1 MGLHFHQKL
10 ACSLHELY
18 WSPSSTKKTNISIKQ
33 CNKTLF
39 FLTVIYNFFHKE
51 FEQKLYLL
59 YCTAQGTLD
68 DSHRAVQA
76 LRRKW
81 FKISAFV
88 HAEDYE
94 AQMKSSTDTFKL
106 TAPKLLELTSPT

>member
-1 MGLHFHQKL
+1 M
-10 ACSLHELY
+10 
-18 WSPSSTKKTNISIKQ
+18 
-33 CNKTLF
+33 
-39 FLTVIYNFFHKE
+39 
-51 FEQKLYLL
+51 
-59 YCTAQGTLD
+59 LD

-88 HAEDYE
+88 HAEDCE

-106 TAPKLLELTSPT
+106 TAPKLLELTSPTERREAIPTPSLLTAKHGSPGLPPECPP